1 MKPENSALTVRHWL
15 GLMALSALSACGGAG
30 SGGGVGG
37 GGGIADGGIRGTGSS
52 VGPVSG
58 FGSVFVNGVQFDTSS
73 LAGDVESDDG
83 ITCEKVHQCNPAE
96 SLQKG
101 MILRVDG
108 EWQDDGQGRA
118 EALEYDDTFRG
129 TVGSATPPGSTD
141 GRGSFVILGQTINFD
156 RQTVFKLGAGVEI
169 ADGQFVRVS
178 AWRTSSG
185 EYRASF
191 VGLVDA
197 GTNDDIEF
205 EGNIDAGSVSNSDSQ
220 KQLTI
225 NGIVV
230 TFSEPVTFEG
240 ITEDELATTTQP
252 IEVEGALN
260 EVTGEVAA
268 QEIGLSDNRRYRSDS
283 EEDIEFTG
291 PISGPVTGRRF
302 EINGLTVEVKDETV
316 FDGLT
321 ETELAE
327 GLLIQVEGEFL
338 SDGVTV
344 VAEEIELREED
355 SRVEA
360 TIDIESIDSNEMTL
374 SVGGV
379 LVKVTP
385 ATVITE
391 DDDDGSLEFG
401 DLAFG
406 MEIEVSG
413 IERTN
418 DSDEFLFLEAL
429 KIEREEDE
437 EDDDD
442 DDQASE
448 FEMEGRLESKDPN
461 SSEKTIKVLGVT
473 LVVDVNTS
481 FGDDDEDISFDELQE
496 GDVLEVEY
504 IPLGNERF
512 FAEEVELEEDDDD
525 DDD

>member
-15 GLMALSALSACGGAG
+15 GLAALSALSACGGAG
-30 SGGGVGG
+30 GGGGV

-73 LAGDVESDDG
+73 LGGDVESDDG
-83 ITCEKVHQCNPAE
+83 ITCEQADQCNLP
-96 SLQKG
+96 LQKG

-108 EWQDDGQGRA
+108 EWENDGQGRA
-118 EALEYDDTFRG
+118 DALEYDDTFRG
-129 TVGSATPPGSTD
+129 TVESATPPGSTD

-156 RQTVFKLGAGVEI
+156 RQTVFKLGASVEI
-169 ADGQFVRVS
+169 TAGQFVRVS

-220 KQLTI
+220 KQFTI
-225 NGIVV
+225 NGVVV

-240 ITEDELATTTQP
+240 ISEDELATTTQP
-252 IEVEGALN
+252 IEIEGALN

-268 QEIGLSDNRRYRSDS
+268 REIGLSDNRRYRRDID
-283 EEDIEFTG
+283 EDIEFTG
-291 PISGPVTGRRF
+291 PVSDPVSGRRF
-302 EINGLTVEVKDETV
+302 EINGLKVEVNDDTE
-316 FDGLT
+316 FDGLS
-321 ETELAE
+321 EAELTE
-327 GLLIQVEGEFL
+327 GLLIQVEGKFL
-338 SDGVTV
+338 PDGVTV
-344 VAEEIELREED
+344 LAEEIELREED

-360 TIDIESIDSNEMTL
+360 TIDPGSIDPNAMTL

-379 LVKVTP
+379 LIKVTP

-391 DDDDGSLEFG
+391 DDDDGSLNFS
-401 DLAFG
+401 DLASN

-413 IERTN
+413 IENTN
-418 DSDEFLFLEAL
+418 NSDEFVYLEAL

-437 EDDDD
+437 EDGDE
-442 DDQASE
+442 ASE
-448 FEMEGRLESKDPN
+448 FEMEGRLESIDP
-461 SSEKTIKVLGVT
+461 SLGEETIKVLGVT
-473 LVVDVNTS
+473 LAVDLTS
-481 FGDDDEDISFDELQE
+481 SFDDIAFTDLRV

-504 IPLGNERF
+504 VRENDGSY

-525 DDD
+525 DD

>member
-1 MKPENSALTVRHWL
+1 MKPENSALTLRHWL
-15 GLMALSALSACGGAG
+15 GLLALSALSACGGA
-30 SGGGVGG
+30 GG

-73 LAGDVESDDG
+73 LGGDVESDDG
-83 ITCEKVHQCNPAE
+83 ITCEKADQCNPAE

-118 EALEYDDTFRG
+118 DSLEYDDTFRG
-129 TVGSATPPGSTD
+129 KVENATPPGSTN

-169 ADGQFVRVS
+169 VNGQFVRVS

-197 GTNDDIEF
+197 GTNNDIEF
-205 EGNIDAGSVSNSDSQ
+205 EGDIEAGSVSNSDSQ
-220 KQLTI
+220 KQFTI
-225 NGIVV
+225 NGVIV

-268 QEIGLSDNRRYRSDS
+268 REIGLSDNRRYRSDS
-283 EEDIEFTG
+283 DEDIEFTG
-291 PISGPVTGRRF
+291 PINGPVTGRSF
-302 EINGLTVEVKDETV
+302 EINGLTVEVNDETV
-316 FDGLT
+316 FEGLS

-338 SDGVTV
+338 SDGITV
-344 VAEEIELREED
+344 LAEEIQLREED

-360 TIDIESIDSNEMTL
+360 TIDANSINPNAMTL

-391 DDDDGSLEFG
+391 DDDDGTLDFG
-401 DLAFG
+401 DLVFD

-429 KIEREEDE
+429 KIEREEGE
-437 EDDDD
+437 EDGADENGEG
-442 DDQASE
+442 SE
-448 FEMEGRLESKDPN
+448 FELEGRLDSFGP
-461 SSEKTIKVLGVT
+461 SSGEETIKVLGVT
-473 LVVDVNTS
+473 LVVDVVGS
-481 FGDDDEDISFDELQE
+481 FGDNAGDLQFADLQE

-504 IPLGNERF
+504 ILQSNGSY
-512 FAEEVELEEDDDD
+512 FAEEVEREKDDDD
-525 DDD
+525 DD